1 MYFLTPWKKIFLSE
15 AYPLPDFEFV
25 FLLTGFVPTDLPA
38 LTTQFYT
45 SLVRISTLVLYFTMH
60 LYAI

>member
-1 MYFLTPWKKIFLSE
+1 VKKISLSE
-15 AYPLPDFEFV
+15 AYPLADFEFV
-25 FLLTGFVPTDLPA
+25 FLLTGFVSTDLPA

-45 SLVRISTLVLYFTMH
+45 SLVRISTLVLYFAMH